1 MGRKILPTSGACAV
15 FTIDPVASLNAE
27 TREDSE
33 AVAACRTLTSKKY
46 AVVVDRQDLYEHW
59 EPHNECVVHFI
70 LRGVPPAIPDKCIEP
85 SMSLPILPVTNEA
98 HPSSRDPLKPSTPLP
113 WSDCYIT
120 GFSFAR
126 VRSPTLFTEEPIEY
140 VFDADEVS
148 RAHRFLRADVQTKR
162 WALAEKAYE
171 DAQRAQSAM
180 PPVSGDEHD
189 LNQAPRVESSRPVP
203 QSASIPPPDP
213 DHTPGHQ
220 GEDEANDDDRSSS
233 SSEVSAAISVK
244 RPPQGLVMVN
254 FTHDLSM
261 MEELS
266 DPQDFFKEVEAIGR
280 IEEEAWPRVAKAKAQ
295 AMKDVMDAAAS
306 KDAAAYDDL
315 TVDLLIERETFKSRI
330 YRFASKVK
338 NKSRKIAQRI
348 IRLAR
353 PRPEKW
359 C

>member
-46 AVVVDRQDLYEHW
+46 AVVVDVRGYATVMSRRCLTDLFKQRQDLYEHW

-162 WALAEKAYE
+162 WALAEKEYE

-189 LNQAPRVESSRPVP
+189 LNQAPRVAGTGIKSSC
-203 QSASIPPPDP
+203 SSI
-213 DHTPGHQ
+213 
-220 GEDEANDDDRSSS
+220 
-233 SSEVSAAISVK
+233 
-244 RPPQGLVMVN
+244 
-254 FTHDLSM
+254 
-261 MEELS
+261 
-266 DPQDFFKEVEAIGR
+266 
-280 IEEEAWPRVAKAKAQ
+280 
-295 AMKDVMDAAAS
+295 
-306 KDAAAYDDL
+306 
-315 TVDLLIERETFKSRI
+315 
-330 YRFASKVK
+330 
-338 NKSRKIAQRI
+338 
-348 IRLAR
+348 
-353 PRPEKW
+353 W
-359 C
+359 CAHPH